1 VSEERIKT
9 LFLGVDTPV
18 HPLERF
24 KAWYQEHENP
34 SRAAERL
41 PGALPALKTSS
52 NEAKSMQKTSERAD
66 LTASQQAIA
75 AECDALK
82 AFLLEKNRKYGDSA
96 LHPRRFLSRA
106 NAVEQLKV
114 RIDDKLNR
122 LCNAA
127 ADEDEDVVLDLIG
140 YLVILRV
147 AAKLPQ

>member
-1 VSEERIKT
+1 MSKIADFEGQSRRSLADIHAELAQAMQADRRFAQRVSDAATRDEKIRY
-9 LFLGVDTPV
+9 
-18 HPLERF
+18 F
-24 KAWYQEHENP
+24 KELARKMPE
-34 SRAAERL
+34 S
-41 PGALPALKTSS
+41 T
-52 NEAKSMQKTSERAD
+52 D